1 MNSVGRSALLSEVC
15 LWFVVERPV
24 VGRVFVAHRD
34 RSRVLATRLVHPPTG
49 PPMGERSFVD
59 YVRYEFGER
68 IERDPGPETS
78 WPFNQVSD
86 PFEAADLVDLSSLTG
101 FQRKVMNATAR
112 IPPGEWLTYGEVAE
126 DVGGIARSVGQAMKS
141 NPAPLVIPCH
151 RVVAQEDLGGWVYG
165 EDLKWRLLK
174 DEGAPDPRRRPRRN
188 SRPSTPSGAS
198 PVVAPRL
205 PLEERIRRRESERI
219 EFKPHAGMQKGR
231 YQAKAEHDLVRT
243 VCGFL
248 NAKGG
253 ELVIGVEDDGR
264 PRGITQ
270 DHSPGKQFDAD
281 LYERRV
287 REILAKRLNVGIAD
301 LVATSIEDYQGCP
314 VCVVAVRPSPSDPV
328 FAQPLSGDRRSWKEA
343 DRDDWVFYVRDGNA
357 TRQYKGERRSR
368 YVLRRYSNA

>member
-1 MNSVGRSALLSEVC
+1 MAPTDGSAGFASPC
-15 LWFVVERPV
+15 LWFEVERPV
-24 VGRVFVAHRD
+24 VGHVFVAHRD
-34 RSRVLATRLVHPPTG
+34 GLVLATKLADPPEE
-49 PPMGERSFVD
+49 PALSAEAFVD
-59 YVRYEFGER
+59 YMRGEFGER
-68 IERDPGPETS
+68 IERDHRPETS
-78 WPFNQVSD
+78 WPFNQVRE
-86 PFEAADLVDLSSLTG
+86 PFEAADLVALSSLTG

-126 DVGGIARSVGQAMKS
+126 DIGGIARSVGQAMKS

-151 RVVAQEDLGGWVYG
+151 RVVAQNDLGGWVYG
-165 EDLKWRLLK
+165 EDLKWKLLK
-174 DEGAPDPRRRPRRN
+174 DEGAPDPRRRPRRT
-188 SRPSTPSGAS
+188 SRPSTPSGTS
-198 PVVAPRL
+198 PVVAPRSS
-205 PLEERIRRRESERI
+205 LEERIRGRESERM
-219 EFKPHAGMQKGR
+219 EFKPKAGVQKGP
-231 YQAKAEHDLVRT
+231 YQAKAQHDLVKT

-264 PRGITQ
+264 PRGLAR
-270 DHSPGKQFDAD
+270 DHPPGKRIDAD
-281 LYERRV
+281 WYERRV
-287 REILAKRLNVGIAD
+287 REILAERLNVGIAD

>member
-1 MNSVGRSALLSEVC
+1 MYVAHYNRRRVVATALADPPNGPAMSPTDFVEYMRREFGVSVGE
-15 LWFVVERPV
+15 
-24 VGRVFVAHRD
+24 
-34 RSRVLATRLVHPPTG
+34 
-49 PPMGERSFVD
+49 
-59 YVRYEFGER
+59 
-68 IERDPGPETS
+68 DPS
-78 WPFNQVSD
+78 SDSLWPFAEASE
-86 PFEAADLVDLSSLTG
+86 PFEAKDLVVLSSLTD
-101 FQRKVMNATAR
+101 FQRRVMTETTR
-112 IPPGEWLTYGEVAE
+112 IPPGQVSTYGEVAKAI
-126 DVGGIARSVGQAMKS
+126 GKPRSAMAVGQAMKS

-151 RVVAQEDLGGWVYG
+151 RVVAKDDLGGWVYG
-165 EDLKWRLLK
+165 EDLKSRSLRH
-174 DEGAPDPRRRPRRN
+174 EGAPVPRRSLRQT
-188 SRPSTPSGAS
+188 SRPSTPSGTN

-264 PRGITQ
+264 PRGLAR
-270 DHSPGKQFDAD
+270 DHLPGKQFDAD

-314 VCVVAVRPSPSDPV
+314 VCVVAVKPSPSHPV
-328 FAQPLSGDRRSWKEA
+328 FAQPLSGDDQSWKKA
-343 DRDDWVFYVRDGNA
+343 DRDDWIFWVRDGNA
-357 TRQYKGERRSR
+357 TRQYKGERRSG
-368 YVLRRYSNA
+368 YVLRRYSKA